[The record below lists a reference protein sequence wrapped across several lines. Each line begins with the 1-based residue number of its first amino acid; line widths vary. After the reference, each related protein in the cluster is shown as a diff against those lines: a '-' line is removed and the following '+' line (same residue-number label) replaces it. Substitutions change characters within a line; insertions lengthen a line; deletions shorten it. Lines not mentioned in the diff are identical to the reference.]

1 MSLHE
6 GHLIRSFWLKLCS
19 LLMVRTEQFRTFLDF
34 YLIFLEL
41 LVIIEGVLDFLKLSI
56 VRPATLVRE

>member
-6 GHLIRSFWLKLCS
+6 GHLIRSFGLKLCS

-34 YLIFLEL
+34 YIIFLEL